1 MYAVLVHNCDAVPYS
16 VPLLLPKNKPVG
28 KLVLFNSH
36 EVITPDPVMDG
47 VNGKSPDAVFLV
59 IVTFSGLY
67 VIEDGI

>member
-16 VPLLLPKNKPVG
+16 VPLLLPNDKPVG

-36 EVITPDPVMDG
+36 EVINPGPVIAAI
-47 VNGKSPDAVFLV
+47 NGKSPDAVFLV